1 MNHKLIRCL
10 ITIAIVSISL
20 SLLQIRTAAAYPYDR
35 LDGLGLNTSSPSII
49 VVGNMSVTYTYSAD
63 HLNSKSHQ
71 ILGDAIYE
79 ASSLILRELDK
90 LGIKYSSCSHKHNIG
105 FYEVSISTL
114 NNKAIFPKER
124 YYPNGQILY
133 AVWEPMNSDLDIIVL
148 SRSNNKRSFLGNVS
162 HEVSHYWYN
171 RLMLDKTSNFSHEEF
186 AVYIENIF
194 VKNIRS
200 VEYE

>member
-1 MNHKLIRCL
+1 
-10 ITIAIVSISL
+10 
-20 SLLQIRTAAAYPYDR
+20 
-35 LDGLGLNTSSPSII
+35 
-49 VVGNMSVTYTYSAD
+49 
-63 HLNSKSHQ
+63 
-71 ILGDAIYE
+71 
-79 ASSLILRELDK
+79 
-90 LGIKYSSCSHKHNIG
+90 
-105 FYEVSISTL
+105 
-114 NNKAIFPKER
+114 

-186 AVYIENIF
+186 AVYIEGIF